1 MQKCVHAPKRR
12 RNTLIPVKGQIPV
25 VHTDEA
31 LDRQRARGSPPQS
44 RTVLVRR
51 GLTTTMGTEEA
62 EERRVVP
69 PAATRFRS
77 QTWHIR
83 SSNDAAAGCGNR
95 TEPLSST
102 LPAQAGND
110 WFEGTFLS
118 APQATHQLSWRER
131 IIKNNNLVNRT
142 REGLQLEHTLVG
154 RSTTR
159 AIIIGT
165 AVMCVVGFAL
175 TLSSGKL
182 RDRHSEQG

>member
-1 MQKCVHAPKRR
+1 
-12 RNTLIPVKGQIPV
+12 
-25 VHTDEA
+25 
-31 LDRQRARGSPPQS
+31 
-44 RTVLVRR
+44 
-51 GLTTTMGTEEA
+51 
-62 EERRVVP
+62 
-69 PAATRFRS
+69 
-77 QTWHIR
+77 
-83 SSNDAAAGCGNR
+83 
-95 TEPLSST
+95 LSST